1 LVNIILKRGLR
12 LDLEKAIRFV
22 YQGFA
27 PIKPDLSCEET
38 VGEVLDFVLQR
49 LRGILS
55 DSGISYDV
63 LDAVL
68 AVPQG
73 DVLEVRKRAEA
84 LQEFKQS
91 EYFEDGMVVFNR
103 CYNLAKKWDNRD
115 VDEVLLET
123 EAERRVYQWLAQT
136 EPLLNEL
143 KERGEYGEY
152 LITLSKGRAGVDE
165 LFDAVMIMAED
176 PKLRK
181 NRLSLLRR
189 ISDSFLNLGDF
200 SRLV

>member
-1 LVNIILKRGLR
+1 
-12 LDLEKAIRFV
+12 
-22 YQGFA
+22 
-27 PIKPDLSCEET
+27 
-38 VGEVLDFVLQR
+38 
-49 LRGILS
+49 
-55 DSGISYDV
+55 
-63 LDAVL
+63 
-68 AVPQG
+68 
-73 DVLEVRKRAEA
+73 
-84 LQEFKQS
+84 
-91 EYFEDGMVVFNR
+91 M
-103 CYNLAKKWDNRD
+103 
-115 VDEVLLET
+115 LET

-176 PKLRK
+176 PNLRR

-189 ISDSFLNLGDF
+189 ISDLFLNLGDF